1 MDPRS
6 RWTQSP
12 TQCLCSVYIYGGC
25 SSLCWFTLFE
35 QVCALPSQGG
45 WLPQSRRSY
54 TRTLQLHGANDHR
67 PNFLTCNEKNPKVTD
82 ERHHN
87 SLHTQSPL
95 SQPAHPDLAPAPLLS
110 RGATTLGTSHTRPQH
125 LHIGGRGDRPI
136 VEVNLVPTD
145 RGAAAVLLLEDEPH
159 LVLGEG
165 IGLASGSG
173 ATPGVGITQE
183 LSWS

>member
-1 MDPRS
+1 MLVYSVRASLRPPES
-6 RWTQSP
+6 R
-12 TQCLCSVYIYGGC
+12 
-25 SSLCWFTLFE
+25 
-35 QVCALPSQGG
+35 GG
-45 WLPQSRRSY
+45 WLPQTIEAIVYAYGYFTITVY
-54 TRTLQLHGANDHR
+54 TG
-67 PNFLTCNEKNPKVTD
+67 LTTIDLTPNEKNPKVTD

-165 IGLASGSG
+165 IGLAPGSG

>member
-1 MDPRS
+1 MAA
-6 RWTQSP
+6 TM
-12 TQCLCSVYIYGGC
+12 TIEAIVY
-25 SSLCWFTLFE
+25 
-35 QVCALPSQGG
+35 A
-45 WLPQSRRSY
+45 
-54 TRTLQLHGANDHR
+54 RTLQLHGANDHR

-159 LVLGEG
+159 LVFGEG
-165 IGLASGSG
+165 LGLALGSG
-173 ATPGVGITQE
+173 ATPGVGIAQE